1 MSPERFEKLRNTLS
15 RRQLDLTILTDQVH
29 KPHNISA
36 IIRSCDAVGV
46 HRIHTVWNEAG
57 FPTFHLT
64 SGGSRK
70 WVQVKPHP
78 TIGEAVSELKGAG
91 MRVLAAHPCPE
102 AVDFRSI
109 DFTQPSAILMGAEL
123 DGVGPEALA
132 LADDYIV
139 IPMMG
144 LVRSLNVSVA
154 AAIILF
160 EAARQRREA
169 GFYERRQMGEEEYT
183 RTLFE
188 WAYPELAEYCQRHEL
203 PYPRLDEDGELLDEI
218 PH

>member
-1 MSPERFEKLRNTLS
+1 MNSERFEKLRNTLF
-15 RRQLDLTILTDQVH
+15 RRQLDLTVLTDQVH

-46 HRIHTVWNEAG
+46 HRIHTVWDEKG

-70 WVQVKPHP
+70 WVQVQPHP
-78 TIGEAVSELKGAG
+78 SIDVAVSELKGAG
-91 MRVLAAHPCPE
+91 MRVLAAHPCPA

-109 DFTQPSAILMGAEL
+109 DFTQPTAILMGSEL
-123 DGVGPEALA
+123 EGLGAEALRH
-132 LADDYIV
+132 ADQFIV

-144 LVRSLNVSVA
+144 LVQSLNVSVA

-160 EAARQRREA
+160 EAARQRQAA
-169 GFYERRQMGEEEYT
+169 GFYERQQMAEDEYNK
-183 RTLFE
+183 TLFE
-188 WAYPELAEYCQRHEL
+188 WAYPELAEYCKRHEL
-203 PYPRLDEDGELLDEI
+203 IYPRLDEDGELLDEI